1 MTKLKPLALGLL
13 MAGVAASTAH
23 ACTSIA
29 WNTEEHGTITSR
41 TNDWM
46 EATNPRL
53 GGILKGDTRFIQGP
67 KAGIQYTVKYDA
79 VAVLPYGLDL
89 VHDGVNSE
97 GLQINTL
104 YYRPMTMDDVSKES
118 QISQLTISEYILT
131 QYASV
136 AEAVDALPSLDYAYL
151 ALDGMPADIVL
162 HWSITDKSGDR
173 AVIEMDP
180 EGLKIY
186 RGEEA
191 AVMTNDPS
199 MQEHIDNLKEIRP
212 TWESADRNL
221 SFGST
226 GNSASRSRFVHAS
239 YFLSWLDEPTS
250 AFNGMM
256 KLSTVPYRVPADAP
270 YMDFGAGI
278 TGYAT
283 EWTLSQSLETGD
295 SVFEYNFGDNWNTV
309 RFNVYELMGQ
319 SFEADL
325 TSSDMGQLKIINL

>member
-1 MTKLKPLALGLL
+1 MKLKPLALGIL
-13 MAGVAASTAH
+13 MAGLTAGAAH
-23 ACTSIA
+23 ACTSVA
-29 WNTEEHGTITSR
+29 WNTEDHGTITSR

-53 GGILKGDTRFIQGP
+53 GGIVKGETRYIQGP
-67 KAGIQYTVKYDA
+67 SAGIDYTVKYDV

-97 GLQINTL
+97 GLQVNTL
-104 YYRPMTMDDVSKES
+104 YYRPMTMDAVSKSS
-118 QISQLTISEYILT
+118 QISQLTLSEYIIT
-131 QYASV
+131 NYASV
-136 AEAVDALPSLDYAYL
+136 AEAVEALPTLDYGYL
-151 ALDGMPADIVL
+151 KLEGMPADIVL

-180 EGLKIY
+180 DGLKIY

-199 MQEHIDNLKEIRP
+199 MQEHIDNLKELTP
-212 TWESADRNL
+212 KWESADRNL
-221 SFGST
+221 TFGSN

-239 YFLSWLDEPTS
+239 YFLSQLDEPSS

-270 YMDFGAGI
+270 YMDFGEGM

-295 SVFEYNFGDNWNTV
+295 SVFEYNFGENWNTV
-309 RFNVYELMGQ
+309 RFNVYELMGT
-319 SFEADL
+319 SFEASL
-325 TSSDMGQLKIINL
+325 IESDMGQLDVVEK

>member
-1 MTKLKPLALGLL
+1 MNLKPIAFGLL
-13 MAGVAASTAH
+13 MAGLSASAAH

-29 WNTEEHGTITSR
+29 WNTESHGTITSR

-46 EATNPRL
+46 EATNPDL
-53 GGILKGDTRFIQGP
+53 GGIVKGEKRLIQGP
-67 KAGIQYTVKYDA
+67 GAGVEYTVKYDA
-79 VAVLPYGLDL
+79 VAVLPYGLEL
-89 VHDGVNSE
+89 VHDGVNSA

-104 YYRPMTMDDVSKES
+104 YYRPMTMEQVSKET
-118 QISQLTISEYILT
+118 QISQLTFSEYILT
-131 QYASV
+131 QYGSV
-136 AEAVDALPSLDYAYL
+136 EEAVTAIPDLDYGYL
-151 ALDGMPADIVL
+151 ALEGMPADIVL

-180 EGLKIY
+180 DGLKIY

-199 MQEHIDNLKEIRP
+199 LQEHIDNLKEVKP
-212 TWESADRNL
+212 SWEGADRNL
-221 SFGST
+221 PYGSN

-239 YFLSWLDEPTS
+239 YFLNWLDEPS
-250 AFNGMM
+250 SHFNGMM

-270 YMDFGAGI
+270 YMDFGQGM

-295 SVFEYNFGDNWNTV
+295 SVFEYNFGESWNTV

-319 SFEADL
+319 SFRVSL
-325 TSSDMGQLKIINL
+325 TESSMGELNFSQ

>member
-1 MTKLKPLALGLL
+1 MNIKPLALGLI
-13 MAGVAASTAH
+13 MAGLSASAAH

-29 WNTEEHGTITSR
+29 WNTDEHGVITSR

-46 EATNPRL
+46 EATNPQL
-53 GGILKGDTRFIQGP
+53 GGIVAGEERYIQGP
-67 KAGIQYTVKYDA
+67 HMGMKYTAKYDA
-79 VAVLPYGLDL
+79 VAVMPYGLDL

-104 YYRPMTMDDVSKES
+104 YYRPMTMDDASKPS
-118 QISQLTISEYILT
+118 QISQLTFSGYVLT
-131 QYASV
+131 NYASV
-136 AEAVDALPSLDYAYL
+136 DEVVKALPTLDYGYVK
-151 ALDGMPADIVL
+151 LDGMPADIVL

-180 EGLKIY
+180 DGVKVY
-186 RGEEA
+186 RGVEA

-199 MQEHIDNLKEIRP
+199 MQEHIDNLKEVKP
-212 TWESADRNL
+212 TWEGADRNL
-221 SFGST
+221 PFGSN

-239 YFLSWLDEPTS
+239 YFLNWLDEPST

-270 YMDFGAGI
+270 YMDFGNGM

-283 EWTLSQSLETGD
+283 EWTLTQSLETGD
-295 SVFEYNFGDNWNTV
+295 SVFEYNFGENWNTV
-309 RFNVYELMGQ
+309 RYNVYELMGQ
-319 SFEADL
+319 SFRTPLDGSE
-325 TSSDMGQLKIINL
+325 MGQLDIITK